1 MQSQTEIG
9 KKSVKTVKATSK
21 VNGYEEGET
30 KRHKFERIAVLRVKK
45 ILKSIDV
52 LKNIG
57 RNRSGYEFDNTDT
70 AKIIIALRKKVDELE
85 AAMTNT
91 REEDAGFEL

>member
-1 MQSQTEIG
+1 MQQRTEVG
-9 KKSVKTVKATSK
+9 KKSVKTVAPRKT
-21 VNGYEEGET
+21 NGYEAGET

-70 AKIIIALRKKVDELE
+70 VKIITALRKKVDELE